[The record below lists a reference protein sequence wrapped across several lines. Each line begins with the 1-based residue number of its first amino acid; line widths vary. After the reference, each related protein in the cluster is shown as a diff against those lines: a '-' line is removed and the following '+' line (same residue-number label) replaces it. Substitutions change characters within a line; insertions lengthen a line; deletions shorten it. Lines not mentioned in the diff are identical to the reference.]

1 MTDALYNDPEIA
13 ALYDWHN
20 PWPAAYDWFLGL
32 AEGARVLDLGC
43 GTGIFSLAMARRGQA
58 VTGADPARAMLD
70 LARAKPEGG
79 LVRWVEADARSLDL
93 GERFDLVCMTGHA
106 FQTLLTEADRAA
118 GLATIARHLSP
129 GGRFFFDSRN
139 PLAQE
144 WRDWTE
150 RRSREATAHPEH
162 GMVQRWTEAG
172 IDPATG
178 IVTYTTEYRFASGRA
193 LTARSPIA
201 FAPQEELA
209 RLIAAAG
216 LVVEHWYGNTE
227 GAPYTEASPEIIPV
241 GTLS

>member
-1 MTDALYNDPEIA
+1 
-13 ALYDWHN
+13 
-20 PWPAAYDWFLGL
+20 
-32 AEGARVLDLGC
+32 
-43 GTGIFSLAMARRGQA
+43 
-58 VTGADPARAMLD
+58 MLD

-79 LVRWVEADARSLDL
+79 LVCWIEADARSLDL

-150 RRSREATAHPEH
+150 PRSRDAVPHPEH
-162 GMVQRWTEAG
+162 GMVPRWTEAE
-172 IDPATG
+172 IEAG
-178 IVTYTTEYRFASGRA
+178 IVTYTTEYRLASGRA

-201 FAPQEELA
+201 FAPQAELA

-216 LVVEHWYGNTE
+216 LRVAHWYGSTE
-227 GAPYTEASPEIIPV
+227 GAAYTEASPEIIPV
-241 GTLS
+241 GTLG